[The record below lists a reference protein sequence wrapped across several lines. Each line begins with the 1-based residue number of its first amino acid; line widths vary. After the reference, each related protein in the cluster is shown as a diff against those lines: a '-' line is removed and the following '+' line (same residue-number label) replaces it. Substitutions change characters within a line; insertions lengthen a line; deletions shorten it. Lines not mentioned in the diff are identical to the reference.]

1 MTLLY
6 LINEIL
12 SIIFFIFFKIIFV
25 LYKIVVQSH

>member
-1 MTLLY
+1 MTILY

-12 SIIFFIFFKIIFV
+12 SISFFIFFKIIFI